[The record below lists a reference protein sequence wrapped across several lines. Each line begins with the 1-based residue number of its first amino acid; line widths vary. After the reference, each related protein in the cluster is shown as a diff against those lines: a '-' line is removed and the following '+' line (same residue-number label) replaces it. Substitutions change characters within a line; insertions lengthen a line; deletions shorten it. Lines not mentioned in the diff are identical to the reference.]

1 MIIAFMDENA
11 VGYMLFL
18 KLGII
23 LCQVML
29 YGELMIRR
37 QMPWA
42 IYSLIFLLCWTE
54 LINSQEV
61 YFREHQAGERQGL
74 EAMQVI
80 FNMLVFAGH
89 HIQFTHSLYKQVN
102 LFYLQSNQLEVRE
115 GHKNRLDSNSVLREL
130 II

>member
-1 MIIAFMDENA
+1 M
-11 VGYMLFL
+11 
-18 KLGII
+18 
-23 LCQVML
+23 
-29 YGELMIRR
+29 
-37 QMPWA
+37 
-42 IYSLIFLLCWTE
+42 
-54 LINSQEV
+54 

-89 HIQFTHSLYKQVN
+89 HIQFTHSLYKQIN
-102 LFYLQSNQLEVRE
+102 LFHLQSNQLEVCE